1 MGKIFVISV
10 VSHRQSKTLINNT
23 ALEVDDMD
31 STFIELYE
39 IVKSRHQCQEIL
51 QDYSDQ
57 YAGVPHR

>member
-10 VSHRQSKTLINNT
+10 VSHSQSKTLINNI

-39 IVKSRHQCQEIL
+39 IVKSRPQCQEIL
-51 QDYSDQ
+51 QD
-57 YAGVPHR
+57 